1 MKPTPANATALGE
14 HFYLFQKSSGQPSKK
29 LIITSHGAYMP
40 GMHLNVPANTSL
52 VFYGPDGKTLQDPGL
67 GKVMRGEIAP
77 HEQKGPGEST
87 RNYLVSKYS
96 DDQYSSI
103 AYGAKLEGVDI
114 LTVRNRKTPTLLLEN
129 STIALSDVFSELSKH
144 GLQYDEIHCVFCR
157 NFLFHPKPATHIAP
171 AATTQPP
178 TEAVTANARSSAV
191 SASAVVRA
199 LTGNAANLATS
210 LAPNR
215 FTLAIDG
222 LGHDLQVLEFK
233 GREAI
238 SQPFAFELELIS
250 ERPDLDLE
258 SLLHQ
263 PAFLEFTADSGGI
276 HGLVYRVAQGDSGH
290 RLTRYHI
297 TLRPQLAYLA
307 HRINQR
313 IFQHLTVEKII
324 SQVLEEHGIQSNA
337 YKFEF
342 GQTVYPEREYCVQ
355 YDESDLHFVQRLCEE
370 EGIHYHF
377 QHSEQ
382 GHVLVFGDDHTVFPK
397 LAPTA
402 YQQDT
407 GLVADEPV
415 VKRFALRLETRTS
428 RVTRR
433 DYDFEKP
440 KLLMEAAF
448 TSEFSPDLEDYD
460 YPGRFVERERGKHL
474 AKRNLE
480 RHRSDYELAQGES
493 DQPLLLSGHYLNL
506 SDHPRSDWNQLW
518 LLTEIHHEGKQPQVL
533 EESVTSDTQASDG
546 FQQGYRNRF
555 SATPW
560 DVLHRPAL
568 KHAKPKVLGSQTAV
582 VTGPAGEEIHC
593 DQYGRVKVQF
603 HWDREGQANDTTSCW
618 LRVSSSWAG
627 DRYGAI
633 AIPRIGMEV
642 LVTFL
647 EGDPDQPL
655 VTGCLYHAEHVVPY
669 ELPANKTR
677 SLFKTLS
684 SPGGGGYNELRIEDK
699 KGAEQIYLHAQRD
712 WDENIEHD
720 QKIRVGNERH
730 DTVEANSYSEFKAEE
745 HRTTHADR
753 KVETRSN
760 DHLTVGQKQHVK
772 VGTGQFVEAG
782 NEIHYYAGS
791 KVVIDAGMEL
801 TASGGGSFLK
811 LDPSGVTLSGATIK
825 MNSGGA
831 PGVGTGIGIVLPIIP
846 GAADADKAGSLLGVI
861 AANIPLEALVKQR
874 RVFLQADTG
883 ICEICEAAKKAKDVQ

>member
-1 MKPTPANATALGE
+1 VKPTPANATALGE

-67 GKVMRGEIAP
+67 GKVMRGEITP

-114 LTVRNRKTPTLLLEN
+114 LTVRNRKTPTLLLQN

-144 GLQYDEIHCVFCR
+144 GMQYDEIHCVFCR

-178 TEAVTANARSSAV
+178 TEAVTANARNSAV

-222 LGHDLQVLEFK
+222 LGNDLQVLEFI

-355 YDESDLHFVQRLCEE
+355 YDESDLHFIQRL
-370 EGIHYHF
+370 
-377 QHSEQ
+377 
-382 GHVLVFGDDHTVFPK
+382 
-397 LAPTA
+397 
-402 YQQDT
+402 
-407 GLVADEPV
+407 
-415 VKRFALRLETRTS
+415 
-428 RVTRR
+428 
-433 DYDFEKP
+433 
-440 KLLMEAAF
+440 
-448 TSEFSPDLEDYD
+448 
-460 YPGRFVERERGKHL
+460 
-474 AKRNLE
+474 
-480 RHRSDYELAQGES
+480 
-493 DQPLLLSGHYLNL
+493 
-506 SDHPRSDWNQLW
+506 
-518 LLTEIHHEGKQPQVL
+518 
-533 EESVTSDTQASDG
+533 
-546 FQQGYRNRF
+546 
-555 SATPW
+555 
-560 DVLHRPAL
+560 
-568 KHAKPKVLGSQTAV
+568 
-582 VTGPAGEEIHC
+582 
-593 DQYGRVKVQF
+593 
-603 HWDREGQANDTTSCW
+603 
-618 LRVSSSWAG
+618 
-627 DRYGAI
+627 
-633 AIPRIGMEV
+633 
-642 LVTFL
+642 
-647 EGDPDQPL
+647 
-655 VTGCLYHAEHVVPY
+655 
-669 ELPANKTR
+669 
-677 SLFKTLS
+677 
-684 SPGGGGYNELRIEDK
+684 
-699 KGAEQIYLHAQRD
+699 
-712 WDENIEHD
+712 
-720 QKIRVGNERH
+720 
-730 DTVEANSYSEFKAEE
+730 
-745 HRTTHADR
+745 
-753 KVETRSN
+753 
-760 DHLTVGQKQHVK
+760 
-772 VGTGQFVEAG
+772 
-782 NEIHYYAGS
+782 
-791 KVVIDAGMEL
+791 
-801 TASGGGSFLK
+801 
-811 LDPSGVTLSGATIK
+811 
-825 MNSGGA
+825 
-831 PGVGTGIGIVLPIIP
+831 
-846 GAADADKAGSLLGVI
+846 
-861 AANIPLEALVKQR
+861 
-874 RVFLQADTG
+874 
-883 ICEICEAAKKAKDVQ
+883 

>member
-1 MKPTPANATALGE
+1 VKPTPANATALGE
-14 HFYLFQKSSGQPSKK
+14 HFYLFQKAPGQPSKK
-29 LIITSHGAYMP
+29 LIITSHGAYVP
-40 GMHLNVPANTSL
+40 GMHLSVPANSSL

-67 GKVMRGEIAP
+67 GNVMRGEVEV
-77 HEQKGPGEST
+77 HERKGPGTTT

-114 LTVRNRKTPTLLLEN
+114 LTVRNRKTPTLLLQN
-129 STIALSDVFSELSKH
+129 STIALSDVFNELSKN

-157 NFLFHPKPATHIAP
+157 NFLFHPKPETHIAP
-171 AATTQPP
+171 AVTPP
-178 TEAVTANARSSAV
+178 TSAAAVASNSRSSAV

-215 FTLAIDG
+215 FTLAIEG
-222 LGHDLQVLEFK
+222 LNHDLQVLEFT
-233 GREAI
+233 GRETI
-238 SQPFAFELELIS
+238 SQPFVFELELIS

-263 PAFLEFTADSGGI
+263 PAFLAFTQDGGGV
-276 HGLVYRVAQGDSGH
+276 HGLVYRVAQGDSGK
-290 RLTRYHI
+290 RMTRYHI

-313 IFQHLTVEKII
+313 IFQHLSVEKII

-337 YKFEF
+337 YKFQF
-342 GQTVYPEREYCVQ
+342 GTSVYPDREYCVQ
-355 YDESDLHFVQRLCEE
+355 YDESDLHFIQRLCEE

-382 GHVLVFGDDHTVFPK
+382 GHVLVFGDDQTVFPK

-402 YQQDT
+402 YQQDS

-415 VKRFALRLETRTS
+415 IKRFALRLETRS
-428 RVTRR
+428 NRVTRR
-433 DYDFEKP
+433 DYNFEKP

-448 TSEFSPDLEDYD
+448 NSEFQPDLEDYD

-480 RHRSDYELAQGES
+480 RHRSDYELANGES
-493 DQPLLLSGHYLNL
+493 DQPLLVSGHFLNL
-506 SDHPRSDWNQLW
+506 SAHPRDDWNQLW
-518 LLTEIHHEGKQPQVL
+518 LLTEISHEGKQPQVL
-533 EESVTSDTQASDG
+533 EESVTSHTQVSDG

-568 KHAKPKVLGSQTAV
+568 KHPKPKVLGSQTAV

-603 HWDREGQANDTTSCW
+603 HWDREGQADDKTSCW

-627 DRYGAI
+627 DGYGAI

-655 VTGCLYHAEHVVPY
+655 VTGCLYHAAHVVPY
-669 ELPANKTR
+669 ALPANKTR

-720 QKIRVGNERH
+720 QKIRIGHERH
-730 DTVEANSYSEFKAEE
+730 DTVEANSYSQFLAEE

-772 VGTGQFVEAG
+772 VGVGQFVEAG
-782 NEIHYYAGS
+782 NEIHYYAGN

-811 LDPSGVTLSGATIK
+811 LDPGGVTLSGATIK

-831 PGVGTGIGIVLPIIP
+831 PGVGTGIGIVLPVIP
-846 GAADADKAGSLLGVI
+846 GAADADKAGELLQPI
-861 AANIPLEALVKQR
+861 APGAFTLSTHRNQPLISRCGKQSNGACSR
-874 RVFLQADTG
+874 
-883 ICEICEAAKKAKDVQ
+883 KDCPCIRG